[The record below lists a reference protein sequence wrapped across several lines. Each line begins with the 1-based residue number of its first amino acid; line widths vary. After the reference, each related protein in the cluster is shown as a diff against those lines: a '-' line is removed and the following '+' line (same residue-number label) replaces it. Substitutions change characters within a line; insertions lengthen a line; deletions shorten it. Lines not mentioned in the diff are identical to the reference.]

1 MHILYVDESGSVPD
15 PNQDNFVL
23 AGVAVF
29 ERGIYH
35 LVKAADDLVASWNL
49 LPDPES
55 VEIHGSPMYQ
65 GRQGTIWH
73 SLPREDRVR
82 MMQEALGLLLG
93 HSSIRTF
100 GVVVHKAAVAPED
113 PMQHAF
119 EEICDR
125 FDKFLGRIYNR
136 SLLGTG
142 DRQRGLMLMD
152 TSGYDQRVQT
162 SARYFRDGGTRW
174 GPVRNLPELPYPV
187 DSAAS
192 RIIQLA
198 DLVAYA
204 LFRRYEQ
211 SDTRFFDQ
219 ITGVFDSEGGV
230 IHGLVH
236 YRPPAQECFCPACMS
251 RWRGETGQR
260 TR

>member
-15 PNQDNFVL
+15 PNQNHFIL

-49 LPDPES
+49 LPDPAN

-65 GRQGTIWH
+65 GRQGTIWN
-73 SLPREDRVR
+73 SLQREDRIR
-82 MMQEALGLLLG
+82 MMQEALALLSG

-113 PMQHAF
+113 PMQYAF

-125 FDKFLGRIYNR
+125 FDKLLGRLYSR
-136 SLLGTG
+136 SLLGTR
-142 DRQRGLMLMD
+142 DRQRGLVLMD
-152 TSGYDQRVQT
+152 TSGYNQT
-162 SARYFRDGGTRW
+162 VHTVARDFRDQGTRW

-187 DSAAS
+187 DSSAS

-204 LFRRYEQ
+204 LFRRYE
-211 SDTRFFDQ
+211 
-219 ITGVFDSEGGV
+219 
-230 IHGLVH
+230 HGDGAFL
-236 YRPPAQECFCPACMS
+236 RPNH
-251 RWRGETGQR
+251 
-260 TR
+260 